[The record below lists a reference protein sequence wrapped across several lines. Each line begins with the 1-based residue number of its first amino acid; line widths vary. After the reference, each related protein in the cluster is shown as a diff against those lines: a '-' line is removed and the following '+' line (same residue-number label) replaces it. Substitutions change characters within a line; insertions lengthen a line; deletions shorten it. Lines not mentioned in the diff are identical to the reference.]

1 MANEPRDWAALAEQ
15 YSIDYE
21 AEPVSPAEWCSRIG
35 LPYSSAKRYIT
46 VKAAKNEIALRN
58 SQAKKR
64 TPKPG
69 RDEKGHFLKGHQI
82 PECVNQNLDNLTPF
96 QPGNQ
101 ASRKHGGYSKL
112 IRAEDLAIGDESELD
127 GLIAE
132 RRLFRARIAS
142 ALRTIQEC
150 EAKLEDPEIIA
161 DKEQLVII
169 NRLISGA
176 NKAIEVS
183 AIRVESITK
192 TISSLRLDDAMEPKI
207 VAYTERSRSQK
218 RKLDAETAK
227 IERDQGGNTT
237 PLDEIVGELQEMGT
251 GGLMS

>member
-1 MANEPRDWAALAEQ
+1 MAALHDWDALLKQ

-21 AEPVSPAEWCSRIG
+21 AEPVSPAEWCTRIG
-35 LPYSSAKRYIT
+35 ISYSSAKRYIT

-101 ASRKHGGYSKL
+101 AARTHGGYSRL

-132 RRLFRARIAS
+132 RRMFRARIAS
-142 ALRTIQEC
+142 ALRTIQEA
-150 EAKLEDPEIIA
+150 EDELEQPGTKDDPERLIS
-161 DKEQLVII
+161 I
-169 NRLISGA
+169 NRLIAAA
-176 NKAIEVS
+176 NKAIDNS
-183 AIRVESITK
+183 AIRVESLTK
-192 TISSLRLDDAMEPKI
+192 TISSIRIDDVNVPRLKADHLKI
-207 VAYTERSRSQK
+207 EAQTE
-218 RKLDAETAK
+218 KLKAETDKLGRKSTA
-227 IERDQGGNTT
+227 ESVTFQ
-237 PLDEIVGELQEMGT
+237 LDW
-251 GGLMS
+251 

>member
-1 MANEPRDWAALAEQ
+1 MAVLHDWDALLKQ

-150 EAKLEDPEIIA
+150 EAKLEDPEIIS

-192 TISSLRLDDAMEPKI
+192 TISSLRIDDVNVPRLAADKEKI
-207 VAYTERSRSQK
+207 IAQTD
-218 RKLDAETAK
+218 KLRAETDKLGRKSTA
-227 IERDQGGNTT
+227 ESVVYQFDW
-237 PLDEIVGELQEMGT
+237 
-251 GGLMS
+251 

>member
-1 MANEPRDWAALAEQ
+1 MAAEIRNWPALAEQ

-58 SQAKKR
+58 SQAKKK
-64 TPKPG
+64 PKPG
-69 RDEKGHFLKGHQI
+69 RNEKGHFLKGHQI

-192 TISSLRLDDAMEPKI
+192 TISSLRIDDVNVPRLAADKEKI
-207 VAYTERSRSQK
+207 IAQTD
-218 RKLDAETAK
+218 KLRAETDKLGRKSTA
-227 IERDQGGNTT
+227 ESVVYQFDW
-237 PLDEIVGELQEMGT
+237 
-251 GGLMS
+251 

>member
-1 MANEPRDWAALAEQ
+1 MAVLHDWDALLKQ

-101 ASRKHGGYSKL
+101 AARTHGGYSRL

-132 RRLFRARIAS
+132 RRMFRARIAS
-142 ALRTIQEC
+142 ALRTIQEA
-150 EAKLEDPEIIA
+150 EDELEQPGTKDDPERLIA
-161 DKEQLVII
+161 I
-169 NRLISGA
+169 NRLIAAA
-176 NKAIEVS
+176 NKAIDNS
-183 AIRVESITK
+183 AIRVESLTK
-192 TISSLRLDDAMEPKI
+192 TISSIRIDDVNVPRLAADKEKI
-207 VAYTERSRSQK
+207 VAQTD
-218 RKLDAETAK
+218 KLRAETEKLGRKSTA
-227 IERDQGGNTT
+227 ESVTYN
-237 PLDEIVGELQEMGT
+237 LDW
-251 GGLMS
+251 

>member
-1 MANEPRDWAALAEQ
+1 MAALHDWDALLKQ

-21 AEPVSPAEWCSRIG
+21 AEPVSPAEWCTRIG
-35 LPYSSAKRYIT
+35 ISYSSAKRYIT

-101 ASRKHGGYSKL
+101 AARTHGGYSRL

-132 RRLFRARIAS
+132 RRMFRARIAS
-142 ALRTIQEC
+142 ALRTIQEA
-150 EAKLEDPEIIA
+150 EDELEQPGTKDDPERLIA
-161 DKEQLVII
+161 I
-169 NRLISGA
+169 NRLIAAA
-176 NKAIEVS
+176 NKAIDNS
-183 AIRVESITK
+183 AIRVESLTK
-192 TISSLRLDDAMEPKI
+192 TISSIRIDDVNVPRLAADKEKIIAQTDKLRVETEKLGRKSTAESVTYNLDW
-207 VAYTERSRSQK
+207 
-218 RKLDAETAK
+218 
-227 IERDQGGNTT
+227 
-237 PLDEIVGELQEMGT
+237 
-251 GGLMS
+251 

>member
-1 MANEPRDWAALAEQ
+1 MAVLHDWDALLKQ

-150 EAKLEDPEIIA
+150 EAKLEDPDVIA
-161 DKEQLVII
+161 DKEQVVII

-176 NKAIEVS
+176 NKSIEIS
-183 AIRVESITK
+183 AVRVESITK
-192 TISSLRLDDAMEPKI
+192 TISSIRIDDVNVPRLVADKEKI
-207 VAYTERSRSQK
+207 VAQTD
-218 RKLDAETAK
+218 KLRAETDKLGRKSTA
-227 IERDQGGNTT
+227 ESVVYQFDW
-237 PLDEIVGELQEMGT
+237 
-251 GGLMS
+251 

>member
-1 MANEPRDWAALAEQ
+1 MAAEIRNWPALAEQ

-192 TISSLRLDDAMEPKI
+192 TISSLRIDDVNVPRLAADKEKI
-207 VAYTERSRSQK
+207 IAQTD
-218 RKLDAETAK
+218 KLRAETDKLGRKSTA
-227 IERDQGGNTT
+227 ESVVYQFDW
-237 PLDEIVGELQEMGT
+237 
-251 GGLMS
+251 

>member
-1 MANEPRDWAALAEQ
+1 MAVLHDWDALLKQ

-21 AEPVSPAEWCSRIG
+21 AEPVSPAEWCARIG
-35 LPYSSAKRYIT
+35 ISYSSAKRYIT

-192 TISSLRLDDAMEPKI
+192 TISSLRIDDVNVPRFAADKEKI
-207 VAYTERSRSQK
+207 VAQTA
-218 RKLDAETAK
+218 KLKAETEKLGRKSTA
-227 IERDQGGNTT
+227 ESVTYN
-237 PLDEIVGELQEMGT
+237 LDW
-251 GGLMS
+251 

>member
-1 MANEPRDWAALAEQ
+1 MAVLHDWDALLKQ

-58 SQAKKR
+58 SQAKKK
-64 TPKPG
+64 PKPG
-69 RDEKGHFLKGHQI
+69 RNEKGHFLKGHQI

-101 ASRKHGGYSKL
+101 AARTHGGYSRL

-142 ALRTIQEC
+142 ALRTIQEA
-150 EAKLEDPEIIA
+150 EDELEQPGTKDDPERLIA
-161 DKEQLVII
+161 I
-169 NRLISGA
+169 NRLISSA
-176 NKAIEVS
+176 NKVINNS
-183 AIRVESITK
+183 AIRVESLTK
-192 TISSLRLDDAMEPKI
+192 TISSIRIDDVIEPKI
-207 VAYTERSRSQK
+207 IADTDRIKSAR
-218 RKLDAETAK
+218 RKLDAETARL
-227 IERDQGGNTT
+227 ERDQGGDTT
-237 PLDEIVGELQEMGT
+237 PLDEIVGDLQEMGS

>member
-1 MANEPRDWAALAEQ
+1 MAANHDWPELLKQ

-21 AEPVSPAEWCSRIG
+21 AEPVSPAEWCARIG
-35 LPYSSAKRYIT
+35 ISYSSAKRYIT

-58 SQAKKR
+58 SQAKKK
-64 TPKPG
+64 PKPG
-69 RDEKGHFLKGHQI
+69 RNEKGHFLKGHQI

-150 EAKLEDPEIIA
+150 EVKLEDPEIIA

-176 NKAIEVS
+176 NKSIEIS
-183 AIRVESITK
+183 AVRVESITK
-192 TISSLRLDDAMEPKI
+192 TISSLRIDDVNVPRLAADKEKI
-207 VAYTERSRSQK
+207 IAQTD
-218 RKLDAETAK
+218 KLRAETDKLGRKSTA
-227 IERDQGGNTT
+227 ESVVYQFDW
-237 PLDEIVGELQEMGT
+237 
-251 GGLMS
+251 

>member
-1 MANEPRDWAALAEQ
+1 MAVLHDWDALLKQ

-46 VKAAKNEIALRN
+46 VKAAKAECELRN
-58 SQAKKR
+58 SQAKKK
-64 TPKPG
+64 PKPG
-69 RDEKGHFLKGHQI
+69 RNEKGHFLKGHQI

-101 ASRKHGGYSKL
+101 AARTHGGYCRL

-142 ALRTIQEC
+142 ALRTIQEA
-150 EAKLEDPEIIA
+150 EDELEQPGTKDDPERLIA
-161 DKEQLVII
+161 I
-169 NRLISGA
+169 NRLIAAA
-176 NKAIEVS
+176 NKAIDNS
-183 AIRVESITK
+183 AVRVESLTK
-192 TISSLRLDDAMEPKI
+192 TISSIRIDDVNEPKI
-207 VAYTERSRSQK
+207 IADTDRIKSAR
-218 RKLDAETAK
+218 RKLDAETARL
-227 IERDQGGNTT
+227 ERDQGGDTT
-237 PLDEIVGELQEMGT
+237 PLDEIVGDLQEMGS
-251 GGLMS
+251 GGLMN

>member
-192 TISSLRLDDAMEPKI
+192 TISSLRIDDVNVPRLAADKEKI
-207 VAYTERSRSQK
+207 IAQTLS
-218 RKLDAETAK
+218 L
-227 IERDQGGNTT
+227 IH
-237 PLDEIVGELQEMGT
+237 I
-251 GGLMS
+251 

>member
-1 MANEPRDWAALAEQ
+1 MAAEFRNWPALAEQ

-192 TISSLRLDDAMEPKI
+192 TISSLRIDDVNVPRLAADKEKI
-207 VAYTERSRSQK
+207 IAQTD
-218 RKLDAETAK
+218 KLRAETDKLGRKSTA
-227 IERDQGGNTT
+227 ESVVYQFDW
-237 PLDEIVGELQEMGT
+237 
-251 GGLMS
+251 

>member
-58 SQAKKR
+58 SQAKKK
-64 TPKPG
+64 PKPG
-69 RDEKGHFLKGHQI
+69 RNEKGHFLKGHQI

-192 TISSLRLDDAMEPKI
+192 TISSLRIHDVNVPRLAADKEKI
-207 VAYTERSRSQK
+207 IAQTD
-218 RKLDAETAK
+218 KLRAETDKLGRKSTA
-227 IERDQGGNTT
+227 ESVVYQFDW
-237 PLDEIVGELQEMGT
+237 
-251 GGLMS
+251 

>member
-1 MANEPRDWAALAEQ
+1 MAVLHDWDALLKQ

-21 AEPVSPAEWCSRIG
+21 AEPVSPAEWCARIG
-35 LPYSSAKRYIT
+35 ISYSSAKRYIT

-101 ASRKHGGYSKL
+101 AARTHGGYSRL

-142 ALRTIQEC
+142 ALRTIKEC
-150 EAKLEDPEIIA
+150 EAKLEDPDVIA
-161 DKEQLVII
+161 DKEQVVII

-176 NKAIEVS
+176 NKSIEIS
-183 AIRVESITK
+183 AVRVESLTK
-192 TISSLRLDDAMEPKI
+192 TISSIRIDDVNVPRLAADKEKI
-207 VAYTERSRSQK
+207 VAQTD
-218 RKLDAETAK
+218 KLRAETDKLGRKSTA
-227 IERDQGGNTT
+227 ESVVYQFDW
-237 PLDEIVGELQEMGT
+237 
-251 GGLMS
+251 

>member
-1 MANEPRDWAALAEQ
+1 MAANYDWEELLKQ

-21 AEPVSPAEWCSRIG
+21 SEPVSPGEWCARIG
-35 LPYSSAKRYIT
+35 ISYSSAKRYIT
-46 VKAAKNEIALRN
+46 VKAAKNQIALRN

-101 ASRKHGGYSKL
+101 AARTHGGYSRL

-132 RRLFRARIAS
+132 RRMFRARIAS
-142 ALRTIQEC
+142 ALRTIQEA
-150 EAKLEDPEIIA
+150 EDELEQPGTKDDPERLIA
-161 DKEQLVII
+161 I
-169 NRLISGA
+169 NRLIAAA
-176 NKAIEVS
+176 NKAIDKS
-183 AIRVESITK
+183 AVRVESLTK
-192 TISSLRLDDAMEPKI
+192 TISSIRIDDVNVPRLAADKEKI
-207 VAYTERSRSQK
+207 IAQTD
-218 RKLDAETAK
+218 KLKAETEKLGRKSTA
-227 IERDQGGNTT
+227 ESVTYN
-237 PLDEIVGELQEMGT
+237 LDW
-251 GGLMS
+251 

>member
-1 MANEPRDWAALAEQ
+1 MAVLHDWDALLKQ
-15 YSIDYE
+15 YAIDYE
-21 AEPVSPAEWCSRIG
+21 AEKVGPAEWCERVG
-35 LPYSSAKRYIT
+35 VPYSSAKRHIT
-46 VKAAKNEIALRN
+46 AKAAKNEIALRN

-82 PECVNQNLDNLTPF
+82 PECYKQNMDNLTNF
-96 QPGNQ
+96 EPGNQ

-176 NKAIEVS
+176 NKAIEIS

-192 TISSLRLDDAMEPKI
+192 TISSLRIDDVNVPRLAADKEKI
-207 VAYTERSRSQK
+207 IAQTD
-218 RKLDAETAK
+218 KLRAETDKLGRKSTA
-227 IERDQGGNTT
+227 ESVVYQFDW
-237 PLDEIVGELQEMGT
+237 
-251 GGLMS
+251 

>member
-1 MANEPRDWAALAEQ
+1 MAVLHDWDALLKQ

-21 AEPVSPAEWCSRIG
+21 VEPVSPAEWCARIG
-35 LPYSSAKRYIT
+35 VSYSSAKRYIT

-96 QPGNQ
+96 KPGNQ

-192 TISSLRLDDAMEPKI
+192 TISSLRIDDVNVPRLAADKEKI
-207 VAYTERSRSQK
+207 IAQTD
-218 RKLDAETAK
+218 KLRAETDKLGRKSTA
-227 IERDQGGNTT
+227 ESVVYQFDW
-237 PLDEIVGELQEMGT
+237 
-251 GGLMS
+251 

>member
-1 MANEPRDWAALAEQ
+1 M
-15 YSIDYE
+15 
-21 AEPVSPAEWCSRIG
+21 
-35 LPYSSAKRYIT
+35 
-46 VKAAKNEIALRN
+46 
-58 SQAKKR
+58 
-64 TPKPG
+64 
-69 RDEKGHFLKGHQI
+69 
-82 PECVNQNLDNLTPF
+82 NQNLDNLTPF

-192 TISSLRLDDAMEPKI
+192 TISSLRIDDVNVPRLAADKEKI
-207 VAYTERSRSQK
+207 IAQTD
-218 RKLDAETAK
+218 KLRAETDKLGRKSTA
-227 IERDQGGNTT
+227 ESVVYQFDW
-237 PLDEIVGELQEMGT
+237 
-251 GGLMS
+251 

>member
-1 MANEPRDWAALAEQ
+1 MAANHNWEELLKQ

-21 AEPVSPAEWCSRIG
+21 SEPVSPGEWCERIG
-35 LPYSSAKRYIT
+35 IPYTSAKRYIT
-46 VKAAKNEIALRN
+46 VKAAKNQIALRN

-101 ASRKHGGYSKL
+101 AARTHGGYSRL

-132 RRLFRARIAS
+132 RRMFRARIAS

-150 EAKLEDPEIIA
+150 EAKLEDPDVIA

-169 NRLISGA
+169 NRLIAAA
-176 NKAIEVS
+176 NKAIDKS
-183 AIRVESITK
+183 AVRVESLTK
-192 TISSLRLDDAMEPKI
+192 TISSIRIDDVNVPRLAADKEKI
-207 VAYTERSRSQK
+207 IAQTD
-218 RKLDAETAK
+218 KLKAETEKLGRKSTA
-227 IERDQGGNTT
+227 ESVTYN
-237 PLDEIVGELQEMGT
+237 LDW
-251 GGLMS
+251 

>member
-1 MANEPRDWAALAEQ
+1 MAANHNWEELLKQ

-21 AEPVSPAEWCSRIG
+21 SEPVSPGEWCARIG
-35 LPYSSAKRYIT
+35 ISYSSAKRYIT

-58 SQAKKR
+58 SQEKKR

-82 PECVNQNLDNLTPF
+82 PECVNQNLDNLTHF

-101 ASRKHGGYSKL
+101 AARTHGGYSRL

-169 NRLISGA
+169 NRLIAAA
-176 NKAIEVS
+176 NKAIDKS
-183 AIRVESITK
+183 AVRVESLTK
-192 TISSLRLDDAMEPKI
+192 TISSIRIDDVNVPRLAADKEKI
-207 VAYTERSRSQK
+207 IAQTD
-218 RKLDAETAK
+218 KLKAETEKLGRKSTA
-227 IERDQGGNTT
+227 ESVTYN
-237 PLDEIVGELQEMGT
+237 LDW
-251 GGLMS
+251 

>member
-1 MANEPRDWAALAEQ
+1 MAALHDWDALLKQ

-21 AEPVSPAEWCSRIG
+21 AEPVSPAEWCTRIG
-35 LPYSSAKRYIT
+35 ISYSSAKRYIT

-82 PECVNQNLDNLTPF
+82 PECVNQNLDNLIPF
-96 QPGNQ
+96 LPGNQ
-101 ASRKHGGYSKL
+101 AGRTHGGYSRL

-142 ALRTIQEC
+142 ALRTIQEA
-150 EAKLEDPEIIA
+150 EDELEQPGTKDDPERLIA
-161 DKEQLVII
+161 I
-169 NRLISGA
+169 NRLIAAA
-176 NKAIEVS
+176 NKAIDNS
-183 AIRVESITK
+183 AIRVESLTK
-192 TISSLRLDDAMEPKI
+192 TISSIRIDDVNVPRLAADKEKIIAQTDKLRVETEKLGRKSTAESVTYNLDW
-207 VAYTERSRSQK
+207 
-218 RKLDAETAK
+218 
-227 IERDQGGNTT
+227 
-237 PLDEIVGELQEMGT
+237 
-251 GGLMS
+251 

>member
-1 MANEPRDWAALAEQ
+1 MAVLHDWDALLKQ

-58 SQAKKR
+58 SQAKKK
-64 TPKPG
+64 PKPG
-69 RDEKGHFLKGHQI
+69 RNEKGHFLKGHQI

-101 ASRKHGGYSKL
+101 AARTHGGYCRL

-142 ALRTIQEC
+142 ALRTIHEC
-150 EAKLEDPEIIA
+150 EAKLEDPDVIT
-161 DKEQLVII
+161 DKEQVVII

-176 NKAIEVS
+176 NKSIEIS
-183 AIRVESITK
+183 AVRVESITK
-192 TISSLRLDDAMEPKI
+192 TISSIRIDDVNEPKI
-207 VAYTERSRSQK
+207 IADTDRIKSAR
-218 RKLDAETAK
+218 RKLDAETARL
-227 IERDQGGNTT
+227 ERDQGGDTT
-237 PLDEIVGELQEMGT
+237 PIGEIVEDLQQMGS

>member
-1 MANEPRDWAALAEQ
+1 MAVLHDWDALLKQ

-21 AEPVSPAEWCSRIG
+21 AEPVSPAEWCTRIG
-35 LPYSSAKRYIT
+35 ISYSSAKRYIT

-58 SQAKKR
+58 SQAKKK
-64 TPKPG
+64 PKPG
-69 RDEKGHFLKGHQI
+69 RNEKGHFLKGHQI

-101 ASRKHGGYSKL
+101 AARTHGGYSRL

-142 ALRTIQEC
+142 ALRTIQEA
-150 EAKLEDPEIIA
+150 EDELEQPGTKDDPERLIA
-161 DKEQLVII
+161 I
-169 NRLISGA
+169 NRLISSA
-176 NKAIEVS
+176 NKVINNS
-183 AIRVESITK
+183 AIRVESLTK
-192 TISSLRLDDAMEPKI
+192 TISSIRIDDVIEPKI
-207 VAYTERSRSQK
+207 IADTDRIKSAR
-218 RKLDAETAK
+218 RKLDAETARL
-227 IERDQGGNTT
+227 ERDQGCDTT
-237 PLDEIVGELQEMGT
+237 PLDEIVGDLQEMGS

>member
-1 MANEPRDWAALAEQ
+1 MAVLHDWDALLKQ

-21 AEPVSPAEWCSRIG
+21 AEPVSPAEWCTRIG
-35 LPYSSAKRYIT
+35 ISYSSAKRYIT

-101 ASRKHGGYSKL
+101 AARTHGGYSRL

-132 RRLFRARIAS
+132 RRMFRARIAS
-142 ALRTIQEC
+142 ALRTIQES
-150 EAKLEDPEIIA
+150 EDELEQPGTKDDPERLIS
-161 DKEQLVII
+161 I
-169 NRLISGA
+169 NRLIAAA
-176 NKAIEVS
+176 NKAIDNS
-183 AIRVESITK
+183 AIRVESLTK
-192 TISSLRLDDAMEPKI
+192 TISSIRIDDVNVPRLKADHLKI
-207 VAYTERSRSQK
+207 EAQTE
-218 RKLDAETAK
+218 KLKAETDKLGRKSTA
-227 IERDQGGNTT
+227 ESVTFQ
-237 PLDEIVGELQEMGT
+237 LDW
-251 GGLMS
+251 